1 MGASI
6 ATRMVSLAAGA
17 RTGLRRH
24 LYDSSASLLWIRRL
38 LALPFCFAAFSSSR
52 FIASRGERVG
62 GWPARLRGT
71 ERDLISVW
79 LAQERCH
86 RSGGESSLL
95 SHLTAPWC
103 STGIWR
109 PVVHDVARA
118 RRGRRPWRGRAYC

>member
-6 ATRMVSLAAGA
+6 ATRMASLAPDRNVHFYGF
-17 RTGLRRH
+17 LDCRH
-24 LYDSSASLLWIRRL
+24 VYDSSASLLWIRRL

-62 GWPARLRGT
+62 AWPARLRGT
-71 ERDLISVW
+71 ERDLITVW

-86 RSGGESSLL
+86 PSGGESSLL

-109 PVVHDVARA
+109 P
-118 RRGRRPWRGRAYC
+118 RRP

>member
-52 FIASRGERVG
+52 FIASRGERG
-62 GWPARLRGT
+62 GAWPARLRGT
-71 ERDLISVW
+71 GRDLISLW
-79 LAQERCH
+79 SAQERCH
-86 RSGGESSLL
+86 PRSGEACLL
-95 SHLTAPWC
+95 SPLNAPRA

-109 PVVHDVARA
+109 A
-118 RRGRRPWRGRAYC
+118 RRPLQCPLAKGQASL